1 MKAMILAAGRGERMR
16 PLTDHTPKP
25 LLEVAGTPLI
35 GWHLRRLQQ
44 AGFTE
49 IVINHAWLPERA
61 GGLETAGGIATAL
74 PLLGDEPFL
83 VVNGDV
89 LTDIDFQAARL
100 AAQRMQEHNL
110 LAHLWLVDNP
120 PHHPEGDFSLLSDG
134 LVSASSADG
143 QALTFSGVGVYHPAL
158 FKDTPA
164 HQAAKLAPLL
174 HQAMSQSQIS
184 GEHHN
189 GLWLDVGTVERMQE
203 ADRVAQSW

>member
-44 AGFTE
+44 ADFTE
-49 IVINHAWLPERA
+49 IVINHAWLGQQIEDTLKDGSDYGVHIAYSPEHA

-74 PLLGDEPFL
+74 PLLGNEPFL

-100 AAQRMQEHNL
+100 AAQRIQEHNL

-120 PHHPEGDFSLLSDG
+120 PHHPEGDFGLLSDG
-134 LVSASSADG
+134 LVSASSTDG

-164 HQAAKLAPLL
+164 HQA
-174 HQAMSQSQIS
+174 
-184 GEHHN
+184 
-189 GLWLDVGTVERMQE
+189 
-203 ADRVAQSW
+203 